1 MVNFTFYAVIKNRIQ
16 LRKSG
21 YAIANPT
28 YMTITG
34 LIVDSLGIDMAE
46 GDRASADAVKNKAG
60 RRVNKLNPVHSLA
73 DLLDKTQQ
81 PAYLNLSAFIHRVDM
96 LLCFSSC
103 PSRLRGELKQIIR
116 VILSRKSLN
125 TYASKPAV

>member
-1 MVNFTFYAVIKNRIQ
+1 
-16 LRKSG
+16 
-21 YAIANPT
+21 
-28 YMTITG
+28 MTIAG

-60 RRVNKLNPVHSLA
+60 RRVNELNPVHSLA

-96 LLCFSSC
+96 LLCFSLC